1 MWNNILLAL
10 WFFLP
15 AGIAN
20 ATPVFAKKIPLFD
33 KLDYPIDFKKNF
45 NGKRIFG
52 DHKTF
57 RGLITGVVMAIV
69 TAGLQKIIF
78 DNSPELRASLGFDFS
93 SVNFVLYGFLA
104 GMGALL
110 GDAIKSFF
118 KRRVNIKPGSAWFPF
133 DQIDYIVGG
142 IVFLM
147 PLIKLELVQYLI
159 TFIVWFGMHLVTT
172 YIGFLLKL
180 KDKPI

>member
-1 MWNNILLAL
+1 MWSNILLAL

-20 ATPVFAKKIPLFD
+20 ATPVFAKKISWLD
-33 KLDYPIDFKKNF
+33 KLNYPIDFKKEL
-45 NGKRIFG
+45 NGIRIFG
-52 DHKTF
+52 DNKTF
-57 RGLITGVVMAIV
+57 RGLISGIVMAIL
-69 TAGLQKIIF
+69 TAGIMQYIYN
-78 DNSPELRASLGFDFS
+78 NSEDLRTTLGFDFS
-93 SVNFVLYGFLA
+93 SINFIVYGFLA

-118 KRRVNIKPGSAWFPF
+118 KRRVNIKPGSTWFPF

-142 IVFLM
+142 IIFLM
-147 PLIKLELVQYLI
+147 PLIMLTLEQYLI
-159 TFIVWFGMHLVTT
+159 TFFVWFGMHLIST
-172 YIGFLLKL
+172 YIGYLLKL

>member
-1 MWNNILLAL
+1 MLNNILLAL

-20 ATPVFAKKIPLFD
+20 ATPVFAKKISFFD
-33 KLDYPIDFKKNF
+33 KLDYPIDFKKSI
-45 NGKRIFG
+45 NGTRIFG

-57 RGLITGVVMAIV
+57 RGLVTGIIMAII

-78 DNSPELRASLGFDFS
+78 DNSPELRTSLGFDFS
-93 SVNFVLYGFLA
+93 SINFVLYGFLA
-104 GMGALL
+104 GFGALI
-110 GDAIKSFF
+110 GDALKSFF

-142 IVFLM
+142 IVFLI
-147 PLIKLELVQYLI
+147 PLIRLEAVQYLI
-159 TFIVWFGMHLVTT
+159 TFVVWFGMHLIFT
-172 YIGFLLKL
+172 YFGYLLKL
-180 KDKPI
+180 KDEPI